1 MVARYP
7 IHAGSG
13 QRRTAEQVATTDNQ
27 ADLDADTDQLADLQC
42 HPIQHLGIDAELFRP
57 HQGFAAQ
64 F

>member
-1 MVARYP
+1 MVACYP

-13 QRRTAEQVATTDNQ
+13 QRRAAEQVAAADNQ
-27 ADLDADTDQLADLQC
+27 ADLDTDTDQLADLQR
-42 HPIQHLGIDAELFRP
+42 HPIQHLGIDAELLRP